1 MKINFEVLDEAVKKT
16 IRPYLIN
23 QGALYD
29 PKNEGYHHKKIIPNA
44 QPHLTEQAIQE
55 DVKTHLKAAFDCD
68 VNLLSHHDKMPV
80 QKFITEADPELLKQH
95 LLDLLFGKNSLEKR
109 IQDFFEWSKM
119 QKGTSQTKSGIN
131 PTCISYLLSVS
142 NPKEY
147 AYCKPSVYE
156 KAAKALDAT
165 TPLTSSGKLD
175 KVARLVHATE
185 FYKRALRAFQKRHK
199 LPFEDLMHV
208 HIAFFVMSESQ
219 DGYPDWK
226 TLLKGDPIIEVI
238 PHELNTILYG
248 PPGTG
253 KTYQTIS
260 RAVQICDG
268 STPESRDDTVKR
280 YQKLLNDSRI
290 AFVTFHQ
297 SYSYEDFVEGI
308 RPILNGEVTDE
319 SESPSNAVQYECRPG
334 IFKKM
339 CSLAKSSK
347 EIRSQNREY
356 DLESVNIWKMSLGNK
371 QKSEDIVYYEA
382 CIDEN
387 CLLLGYGGEI
397 DFSDCH
403 SISAVV
409 EKYKTEHPDI
419 SDKDY
424 APTAVNSF
432 KNGMTE
438 GDIVVIS
445 DGLNYFRAI
454 GRIIG
459 EYKFLDETATT
470 RMRQMRPVEWLAVYE
485 ESLPVSVIYDKN
497 LSQMTIYQLNKKHLK
512 LAALQDRISKNSDQP
527 KNHVLI
533 IDEINRGNVAKIL
546 GELITL
552 LEPDKRIG
560 KPNELLVRLPYSN
573 DSFGVPSNL
582 YILGTM
588 NTADRSIAFLDVA
601 LRRRFVFEELM
612 PQGDIIRDLVGEE
625 GVINEVDVALLLE
638 QINGRIEFLYDR
650 DHQIGHAFLLNVTS
664 LLELRDVF
672 CHKIIPLLQEY
683 FYGDWRK
690 ICMILG
696 CPLRDSGTSQSS
708 TSAMIHSYS
717 LLGAELFGNDAD
729 VQDEKHRC
737 EIDKTFAS
745 TQNEA
750 ILNNYFLQV
759 IGDSETV

>member
-1 MKINFEVLDEAVKKT
+1 MNINFEVLDDAVKKT

-23 QGALYD
+23 QGALND
-29 PKNEGYHHKKIIPNA
+29 PKNEGYHHATIIPKA

-55 DVKTHLKAAFDCD
+55 DVKTHLQAAFDSD

-80 QKFITEADPELLKQH
+80 RKFISEADPELLKQH
-95 LLDLLFGKNSLEKR
+95 LLDLLYGENSLEKR
-109 IQDFFEWSKM
+109 IHDFFDWSKV
-119 QKGTSQTKSGIN
+119 QRGTFHTSSGIN
-131 PTCISYLLSVS
+131 PICISYLLAIS

-147 AYCKPSVYE
+147 AFCKPNVYV
-156 KAAKALDAT
+156 KAVKALDVT

-185 FYKRALRAFQKRHK
+185 FYKRVLRAFQKRHK

-219 DGYPDWK
+219 DGYPSWS
-226 TLLKGDPIIEVI
+226 TLQPDPIEKEVM
-238 PHELNTILYG
+238 PPELNTILYG

-268 STPESRDDTVKR
+268 STPGNRDDTVKR
-280 YQKLLNDSRI
+280 YQKLLDDSRI

-308 RPILNGEVTDE
+308 RPVLNGEMTDE
-319 SESPSNAVQYECRPG
+319 SESHSHAVQYECRPG

-347 EIRSQNREY
+347 GVRSQNREI
-356 DLESVNIWKMSLGNK
+356 DLSNVSIWKMSLGNK
-371 QKSEDIVYYEA
+371 QKPDDRVFYEA

-387 CLLLGYGGEI
+387 CLLLGYGEDY
-397 DFSDCH
+397 DFSNCRDKQE
-403 SISAVV
+403 VL
-409 EKYKTEHPDI
+409 EKFREHEPDK
-419 SDKDY
+419 KDTDY
-424 APTAVNSF
+424 GVKAVNQLR
-432 KNGMTE
+432 NGMAVN
-438 GDIVVIS
+438 DIVIVP
-445 DGLNYFRAI
+445 DGLNQFRAI
-454 GRIIG
+454 GKITG
-459 EYKFLDETATT
+459 EYNYLDETATT
-470 RMRQMRPVEWLAVYE
+470 GMRQMRPVEWLAVYE
-485 ESLPVSVIYDKN
+485 ESLPVSVIYEKI
-497 LSQMTIYQLNKKHLK
+497 LSQQTIYQLNKKYLK
-512 LAALQDRISKNSDQP
+512 FEALAERISKISDES

-552 LEPDKRIG
+552 LEPDKRMD

-612 PQGDIIRDLVGEE
+612 PQGDIIRELVGEE
-625 GVINEVDVALLLE
+625 GVINDVDVALLLE
-638 QINGRIEFLYDR
+638 RINDRIEFLYDR
-650 DHQIGHAFLLNVTS
+650 DHQIGHAFLLNVTG
-664 LLELRDVF
+664 LQELRDVF

-696 CPLRDSGTSQSS
+696 CPLSDSGTSQSS
-708 TSAMIHSYS
+708 TSAMIQSYS
-717 LLGAELFGNDAD
+717 LPGAKLFGNEAD

-737 EIDKTFAS
+737 EIDRTFSS
-745 TQNEA
+745 TQDDA

-759 IGDSETV
+759 IGDLGTV